1 MDSDSMG
8 TTMDIR
14 FADEADFDT
23 ILGLVNRA
31 FQVESFFIDGDRLD
45 PERLR
50 GYFDKGRFL
59 VVEENGALVG
69 CICVELQSDHSYLGL
84 LSVEPSLQRVGL
96 GRRLVAA
103 AEEFA
108 RNMGSNRMEL
118 TVVHLR
124 TELPA
129 FYEKLGYKVVGT
141 EPIRKEMETRVTQ
154 PCHFIR
160 MAKALRG
167 A

>member
-1 MDSDSMG
+1 MN
-8 TTMDIR
+8 IR
-14 FADEADFDT
+14 FADKADFDA

-31 FQVESFFIDGDRLD
+31 FEVESSFINGDRLD
-45 PERLR
+45 RRSLR

-59 VVEENGALVG
+59 VLEDNGALAG
-69 CICVELQSDHSYLGL
+69 CVYVELHSEHSYLGL
-84 LSVEPSLQRVGL
+84 LSVEPSVQKVGL

-108 RNMGSNRMEL
+108 RNMGSSCMQL

-124 TELPA
+124 TELPP

-141 EPIRKEMETRVTQ
+141 EPIRKEMGTRVTQ

-160 MAKALRG
+160 MAKELSG
-167 A
+167 I